1 MEENPKKLQK
11 FLTVVVN
18 VVELEV
24 IYENLIFVEF
34 VLEKKL
40 MLENYQVLENQV
52 GNKKIIISLIINFN
66 IMIID
71 PIGDLLTRVRNAYM
85 ARLEE
90 ITVPYSKIKS
100 DILRI
105 LKKNKY
111 IVDFE
116 TIEDGGKKSIKV
128 ILNNLKITKYLP
140 NFKRISKPGQR
151 IYVGSNDIKK
161 SKNGKGIFIV
171 STPKWVITGYEA
183 RSLNVGWELLCEV
196 F

>member
-1 MEENPKKLQK
+1 M
-11 FLTVVVN
+11 
-18 VVELEV
+18 
-24 IYENLIFVEF
+24 
-34 VLEKKL
+34 
-40 MLENYQVLENQV
+40 LENQV

-90 ITVPYSKIKS
+90 ISVPYSKIKS

-111 IVDFE
+111 IIDFE
-116 TIEDGGKKSIKV
+116 TIDENGFKSIKV
-128 ILNNLKITKYLP
+128 TLNNLKITKYLP
-140 NFKRISKPGQR
+140 NFNRISKPWQR
-151 IYVGSNDIKK
+151 IYVGSTDIKK
-161 SKNGKGIFIV
+161 SKNGKGIYIV